1 MKTPCLY
8 QVPKLRIDTTTN
20 TTIITSITTTISTT
34 LGHCLDQG
42 EVFVKTTCHYQEPKL
57 RNITTTTATTVAAA
71 TTTTATTNH
80 GHGGFQ
86 DEVLA
91 KTPCSKGLLFGCF
104 PGLPDVIHSFQR
116 TYK

>member
-1 MKTPCLY
+1 MKTPYLY

-86 DEVLA
+86 DEDLA
-91 KTPCSKGLLFGCF
+91 KPHVAKFCYL
-104 PGLPDVIHSFQR
+104 DVFQAFQM
-116 TYK
+116 